1 MSAVAATLGNVGP
14 GFGVVGPMGS
24 YLSLPPGSKL
34 LMIGLM
40 WFGRLEIIPVLVLF
54 TGSYWRS

>member
-1 MSAVAATLGNVGP
+1 MSAIAATLGNVGP
-14 GFGVVGPMGS
+14 GFDVVGPMGN
-24 YLSLPPGSKL
+24 YLSLPPTSKL

-40 WFGRLEIIPVLVLF
+40 WLGRLEIIPVLVLF